1 MLRLS
6 TKGRYA
12 TRILVYMAA
21 AGSGPIAKSAISL
34 AEGISE
40 DYVEQIMVRL
50 KTGGLVTSRRGAK
63 GGFMLAKPAG
73 DITVAEVIEA
83 TEGPVLLAP
92 CLKDADCERISI
104 CVTQPLWREATDA
117 LNRIFEDTTIAK
129 LSQDAAALRASH
141 SPSYQI

>member
-1 MLRLS
+1 
-6 TKGRYA
+6 
-12 TRILVYMAA
+12 MAS
-21 AGSGPIAKSAISL
+21 AGSGPIAKNAISS

-63 GGFMLAKPAG
+63 GGFMLSRPAG
-73 DITVAEVIEA
+73 EITVAEVIEA

-92 CLKDADCERISI
+92 CLKGGDCERISI
-104 CVTQPLWREATDA
+104 CVTQPLWQEATNA
-117 LNRIFEDTTIAK
+117 LNKIFEDTTIEK
-129 LSQDAAALRASH
+129 LTQDAAALRASH